1 MRFGLRSLFVFVTA
15 LTLGLALVLCV
26 GRVLTWQLDDDRA
39 NRWINPQGLAVEG
52 INARWRLLNPVL
64 EVQDLRLGDSKLQD
78 VVVELD
84 WVESLLRQALVLR
97 HLSVGDGELVVAF
110 TELRGW
116 HLSGMPATEQQ
127 RSWFDTVYES
137 DELQYSGLLSFVRGD
152 DAAGFRVAAA
162 LVNRG
167 GSHRADV
174 TLTDPNCV
182 DECGLHLQFDDRE
195 ALWPLWYR
203 ELAASA
209 QTYGRGIAI
218 PSPLLMGTQ
227 ARLADFRLRW
237 DRTATRL
244 GSGIAADAGI
254 GAGLDFVVRL
264 DDVLV
269 PGGRPFSVDL
279 AADGTSIG
287 GVATARV
294 HAGRLRLP
302 SVLGTA
308 IEAVIPNDSDTSA
321 AEASGSEISSSET
334 SGSVRNDSD
343 AVVDGQ
349 TLELPPMWLQWTP
362 TALRAF
368 VPSLGLDSFV
378 QFVADTRELDDI
390 AGQWLQALSIKG
402 RLSDLR
408 LQRMHEGGRLGYQAD
423 FAEVS
428 MQGFR
433 GVPLMR
439 QGAGRLAGYGRGIE
453 FDVAAPQMT
462 LGFPDI
468 FLEPWE
474 LQDFS
479 GSLTLVRA
487 DGVLRLVGRD
497 VRGNF
502 ENYDAVVPNRMLMGF
517 DLHLPPERESQ
528 ILSMGIRLNQA
539 SLPKAKTFLPT
550 KLGAGVRQWLMRGPQ
565 DGALADVDFAYIGHT
580 RGDQGPQS
588 RRAAMSAQV
597 SDAVVVYHEAWPLV
611 RDIAGKLKLSGPR
624 AVMQV
629 EQARTQNLQIGVSE
643 ITVSAL
649 AGQALV
655 QLEANFDLADGLD
668 FVRQTPLRDSVTFVR
683 DEWTGEGPVSAR
695 GSLVVPING
704 ATTGVVADLD
714 FTVQGA
720 SLTLPELR
728 MPLTNVNGNVG
739 FESPNRVQSN
749 ALSGRLFG
757 SAWRTKINTEAGSKS
772 TQNPAVVFAIEGR
785 MLPTDVYQLLD
796 LQDPGIAQGAS
807 GYQAIMRFPTNGDT
821 PSLQLTGDLIG
832 TELVLPGQLAKAA
845 DQARG
850 LSLQAQFAPK
860 TTDIRLRYPGLVG
873 ALQIAEGSVKRGALQ
888 LSELSAVATPVPQ
901 FDAQA
906 SHVWLGGTL
915 AELDIGA
922 FGDSDAGLFGDVP
935 FEIDELQIQQLRLDT
950 TELGLT
956 AVSGS
961 LQGASY
967 DFQLL
972 GERIAG
978 EVKTQQDAPLHLRLE
993 HLRLSADE
1001 VDPELASIDP
1011 VETTLIARLPALDVV
1026 IKELHF
1032 GEEAFGR
1039 WQFVSEVEGNN
1050 LIFDQ
1055 LSADVKGLKIK
1066 ADTLMW
1072 HGNSNQT
1079 HFSGSLEGTNLA
1091 EVLPQWGYEPT
1102 LTTSEVAIGAVVS
1115 WAGSPGYFDL
1125 ERVRGELFFSADE
1138 GRFLDVETASGA
1150 LRIFSLLN
1158 FSAIAKR
1165 INFDF
1170 SDVVGKGVSFDDL
1183 GARVS
1188 LADGL
1193 LTFVEPME
1201 VEGTGSSFLL
1211 AGRVNLASGELDN
1224 EMIVT
1229 LPVSKGLPWYAAYIA
1244 IANPLAGLGVLVG
1257 ERVLRKPLEQFSSAK
1272 YRISGTLD
1280 DPQVKFVSVFDR
1292 SMDMNLEPNE
1302 EATNV
1307 IEVVTDDE
1315 VPVEPVDPN
1324 PNPNLN
1330 PKQEN
1335 GTL

>member
-64 EVQDLRLGDSKLQD
+64 DIQVLRLGDSRLQD

-110 TELRGW
+110 TDLRGW

-127 RSWFDTVYES
+127 LSWFDTVYES

-152 DAAGFRVAAA
+152 DAEGFRVAAA

-227 ARLADFRLRW
+227 ARLADFQLRW

-254 GAGLDFVVRL
+254 GAGLNFVVRL

-269 PGGRPFSVDL
+269 PGGRPFSVHL

-294 HAGRLRLP
+294 HAGRLQLP
-302 SVLGTA
+302 GTLVTA
-308 IEAVIPNDSDTSA
+308 IETADPIDS
-321 AEASGSEISSSET
+321 EASDPEASNPQAGDPE
-334 SGSVRNDSD
+334 
-343 AVVDGQ
+343 AVADGQ
-349 TLELPPMWLQWTP
+349 ALELPPMWLQWTP

-368 VPSLGLDSFV
+368 VPKLSLDSFF
-378 QFVADTRELDDI
+378 QFVADTRELDDV

-402 RLSDLR
+402 QLSDLR
-408 LQRMHEGGRLGYQAD
+408 LQRKHEGGKLGYQAD
-423 FAEVS
+423 FAEIS

-439 QGAGRLAGYGRGIE
+439 QGAGRLAGYATGVK

-474 LQDFS
+474 LRDFS

-487 DGVLRLVGRD
+487 DSALRLVGRD

-528 ILSMGIRLNQA
+528 ILSLGIRLNQA
-539 SLPKAKTFLPT
+539 GLPKAKTFLPT
-550 KLGAGVRQWLMRGPQ
+550 KLGAGVRQWIMRGPQ

-611 RDIAGKLKLSGPR
+611 RDIAGQLTLSGPR

-629 EQARTQNLQIGVSE
+629 EQARTQNLQIGASE

-649 AGQALV
+649 AGQAVV
-655 QLEANFDLADGLD
+655 QLEANFDLADGLN

-683 DEWTGEGPVSAR
+683 DEWAGEGPVSAR
-695 GSLVVPING
+695 GSLVVPIDG

-714 FTVQGA
+714 FSVQGA
-720 SLTLPELR
+720 SLNLPELR
-728 MPLTNVNGNVG
+728 MPLTNVKGTVS
-739 FESPNRVQSN
+739 FESPNRIQAN

-772 TQNPAVVFAIEGR
+772 TQDPAVVFAIEGR

-796 LQDPGIAQGAS
+796 LQDPGIAEGAS
-807 GYQAIMRFPTNGDT
+807 EYQAIMRFPTNGDT

-901 FDAQA
+901 FDMQ
-906 SHVWLGGTL
+906 SNHVSLGGTL
-915 AELDIGA
+915 AELDVGA
-922 FGDSDAGLFGDVP
+922 FGDSDAGLFGEVP

-950 TELGLT
+950 AELGLT
-956 AVSGS
+956 TVSGS
-961 LQGASY
+961 LHGASY
-967 DFQLL
+967 HFQLL

-978 EVKTQQDAPLHLRLE
+978 VVKTEQGAPLHLRLE

-1001 VDPELASIDP
+1001 TDPELVSSDP
-1011 VETTLIARLPALDVV
+1011 VETALIARLPAMDVV
-1026 IKELHF
+1026 IQELHF
-1032 GEEAFGR
+1032 GEEAFGQ
-1039 WQFVSEVEGNN
+1039 WQFMSEVEGNN
-1050 LIFDQ
+1050 LIFEE
-1055 LSADVKGLKIK
+1055 LSAEVKGLKIK

-1079 HFSGSLEGTNLA
+1079 HFSGSLDGTNLA

-1102 LTTSEVAIGAVVS
+1102 LTTKEVVIGAVVS
-1115 WAGSPGYFDL
+1115 WAGSPVYFDL

-1188 LADGL
+1188 LVDGL

-1229 LPVSKGLPWYAAYIA
+1229 LPVSKGLPWYAAYVA

-1292 SMDMNLEPNE
+1292 SMDMDLKPDTPSE
-1302 EATNV
+1302 ETPDV
-1307 IEVVTDDE
+1307 IKVVTDDE

-1324 PNPNLN
+1324 PNPN

>member
-1 MRFGLRSLFVFVTA
+1 MRLGLRSLFVFVTA
-15 LTLGLALVLCV
+15 LTFGLALVLCV

-39 NRWINPQGLAVEG
+39 NRWINPLGLAVEG
-52 INARWRLLNPVL
+52 VNARWRLLNPVL
-64 EVQDLRLGDSKLQD
+64 DIQVLRLGDSKLQE

-110 TELRGW
+110 TQLRGW

-137 DELQYSGLLSFVRGD
+137 DELQYSGLLSFVRD
-152 DAAGFRVAAA
+152 DDVQGIRVAAA

-167 GSHRADV
+167 GSHRVDV
-174 TLTDPNCV
+174 TLSDPSCV

-227 ARLADFRLRW
+227 ARLADFQLRW

-254 GAGLDFVVRL
+254 GAGLNFVVRL

-269 PGGRPFSVDL
+269 PGGRPFAVDL

-294 HAGRLRLP
+294 HAGRLALP
-302 SVLGTA
+302 GAVAVA
-308 IEAVIPNDSDTSA
+308 IDASDPAGSAPEDSA
-321 AEASGSEISSSET
+321 ASNLEAAI
-334 SGSVRNDSD
+334 
-343 AVVDGQ
+343 DGQ
-349 TLELPPMWLQWTP
+349 ALELPPMWLQWTP

-368 VPSLGLDSFV
+368 VPKLSLDSFV
-378 QFVADTRELDDI
+378 QFVADTRELDDV

-402 RLSDLR
+402 QLSDLR
-408 LQRMHEGGRLGYQAD
+408 LQRMHEGGKLGYQAD

-433 GVPLMR
+433 GVPLLR
-439 QGAGRLAGYGRGIE
+439 QGAGRLAGYGSGIK
-453 FDVAAPQMT
+453 FDVAGPQMT

-474 LQDFS
+474 LRDFS

-487 DGVLRLVGRD
+487 DGALRLVGRD

-502 ENYDAVVPNRMLMGF
+502 ENFDAVVPNRMLMGF
-517 DLHLPPERESQ
+517 DLHLPPQRESQ
-528 ILSMGIRLNQA
+528 ILSLGISLNQA

-565 DGALADVDFAYIGHT
+565 DGVLADVDFAYIGHT

-588 RRAAMSAQV
+588 RRAAMSAAV

-611 RDIAGKLKLSGPR
+611 RDITGQLNLSGPR

-629 EQARTQNLQIGVSE
+629 AQARTQNLQIGASE

-649 AGQALV
+649 GGQAV
-655 QLEANFDLADGLD
+655 VELEANFDLADGLD

-683 DEWTGEGPVSAR
+683 DEWAGAGPVSAQ

-704 ATTGVVADLD
+704 DTTGVVADLD
-714 FTVQGA
+714 FFVQGA
-720 SLTLPELR
+720 SLNLPELR
-728 MPLTNVNGNVG
+728 MPLTNVKGNVG
-739 FESPNRVQSN
+739 FKSPNRVRSN
-749 ALSGRLFG
+749 RLSGRLFG
-757 SAWRTKINTEAGSKS
+757 SAWRTKINTEAGTKA
-772 TQNPAVVFAIEGR
+772 TQNPAVVFAIEGS

-807 GYQAIMRFPTNGDT
+807 EYQAIMRFPTNGDT

-850 LSLQAQFAPK
+850 LSLQAQFAPT

-873 ALQIAEGSVKRGALQ
+873 ALQVAEGSVQRGALQ

-901 FDAQA
+901 FDEQ
-906 SHVWLGGTL
+906 SRHVSLGGTL
-915 AELDIGA
+915 AELDVGA

-935 FEIDELQIQQLRLDT
+935 FAIDKLQIQQLRIDT

-956 AVSGS
+956 EVSGS

-978 EVKTQQDAPLHLRLE
+978 AVKTEQGAPLHLRLE
-993 HLRLSADE
+993 HLRLPADE
-1001 VDPELASIDP
+1001 ADLELASSDP
-1011 VETTLIARLPALDVV
+1011 VETSLIARLPAMDVV
-1026 IKELHF
+1026 IQELYF
-1032 GEEAFGR
+1032 GEEAFGQ

-1050 LIFDQ
+1050 LVFEE
-1055 LSADVKGLKIK
+1055 LSAEVKGLKIK

-1079 HFSGSLEGTNLA
+1079 HFSGSLDGTNLA

-1102 LTTSEVAIGAVVS
+1102 LTTSKVAIGAVVS
-1115 WAGSPGYFDL
+1115 WAGSPVYFDL
-1125 ERVRGELFFSADE
+1125 ERVRGELFFNADE

-1229 LPVSKGLPWYAAYIA
+1229 LPVSKGLPWYAAYVA

-1292 SMDMNLEPNE
+1292 SMDMDLKPQTSDE
-1302 EATNV
+1302 ETPDV
-1307 IEVVTDDE
+1307 IKVVTDDE
-1315 VPVEPVDPN
+1315 VPVEPAKQ
-1324 PNPNLN
+1324 NLN
-1330 PKQEN
+1330 PKQKN

>member
-1 MRFGLRSLFVFVTA
+1 MRLALRSLFVFVTA

-39 NRWINPQGLAVEG
+39 NRWINPLGLAVEG
-52 INARWRLLNPVL
+52 VNARWRLLNPVL
-64 EVQDLRLGDSKLQD
+64 DIQGLHLGDSKLQE

-84 WVESLLRQALVLR
+84 WVESLLRRALVLR

-110 TELRGW
+110 TQLRGW
-116 HLSGMPATEQQ
+116 HLSGMPATKQQ

-152 DAAGFRVAAA
+152 DTQGIRVAAA

-174 TLTDPNCV
+174 TLSDPSCV

-218 PSPLLMGTQ
+218 PSPLLLGTQ
-227 ARLADFRLRW
+227 ARLADFQLRW

-254 GAGLDFVVRL
+254 GAGLNFVLGL

-294 HAGRLRLP
+294 HAGRLALP
-302 SVLGTA
+302 GVLASA
-308 IEAVIPNDSDTSA
+308 IEAAQPKGSDPQSYDSNSSA
-321 AEASGSEISSSET
+321 ASDLEAAIE
-334 SGSVRNDSD
+334 
-343 AVVDGQ
+343 GQ
-349 TLELPPMWLQWTP
+349 MLELPPMWLQWTP
-362 TALRAF
+362 SALRAF
-368 VPSLGLDSFV
+368 VPKLSLEPFI
-378 QFVADTRELDDI
+378 QFVADTRELDDV
-390 AGQWLQALSIKG
+390 AGQWLQALGIKG
-402 RLSDLR
+402 QLSDLR
-408 LQRMHEGGRLGYQAD
+408 LQRRHNGGKLGYQAD

-433 GVPLMR
+433 GVPLLR
-439 QGAGRLAGYGRGIE
+439 QGAGRLAGYGSGIK
-453 FDVAAPQMT
+453 FDVAGPQMT

-474 LQDFS
+474 LRDFS

-487 DGVLRLVGRD
+487 EGALRLVGRE

-502 ENYDAVVPNRMLMGF
+502 ENFDAVVPNRMLMGF
-517 DLHLPPERESQ
+517 DLHLPPEREAQ
-528 ILSMGIRLNQA
+528 ILSLGIRLNQA

-565 DGALADVDFAYIGHT
+565 DGVLADVDFAYIGHT

-588 RRAAMSAQV
+588 RRAAMTAQV

-611 RDIAGKLKLSGPR
+611 RDITGQLNLSGPR

-629 EQARTQNLQIGVSE
+629 DQAQTQNLRIGASE

-649 AGQALV
+649 GGQAV
-655 QLEANFDLADGLD
+655 VELEANFDLADGLD

-683 DEWTGEGPVSAR
+683 DEWTGAGPVSAH

-704 ATTGVVADLD
+704 DTAGVVADLD
-714 FTVQGA
+714 FFVQGA
-720 SLTLPELR
+720 SLNLPELR
-728 MPLTNVNGNVG
+728 MPLTNVKGNVG
-739 FESPNRVQSN
+739 FTSPNQVRSN
-749 ALSGRLFG
+749 TLSGRLFG

-796 LQDPGIAQGAS
+796 LQDPGIAEGAS
-807 GYQAIMRFPTNGDT
+807 EYQAIMRFPTNGDT

-832 TELVLPGQLAKAA
+832 TQLVLPGQLAKAA

-860 TTDIRLRYPGLVG
+860 TTDVRLQYPGLVG
-873 ALQIAEGSVKRGALQ
+873 ALQIAQGSVQRGALQ
-888 LSELSAVATPVPQ
+888 LSELSAVVTPVPQ
-901 FDAQA
+901 FDAQ
-906 SHVWLGGTL
+906 STHVSLGGTL
-915 AELDIGA
+915 AELDVGA

-935 FEIDELQIQQLRLDT
+935 FEIEELQIQQLRLDT
-950 TELGLT
+950 TDLGLT
-956 AVSGS
+956 SVSGS

-967 DFQLL
+967 DLELL

-978 EVKTQQDAPLHLRLE
+978 TVKTEQDAPLHLRLK
-993 HLRLSADE
+993 HLRLPADE
-1001 VDPELASIDP
+1001 PDSELASSDP
-1011 VETTLIARLPALDVV
+1011 VETSLIARLPDMDVV
-1026 IKELHF
+1026 IEALHF
-1032 GEEAFGR
+1032 GEEAFGQ

-1050 LIFDQ
+1050 LVFEE
-1055 LSADVKGLKIK
+1055 LSAQVKGLKIK

-1079 HFSGSLEGTNLA
+1079 HFSGSLNGTNLA

-1102 LTTSEVAIGAVVS
+1102 LTTSKVAIGAVVS
-1115 WAGSPGYFDL
+1115 WAGSPVYFDL
-1125 ERVRGELFFSADE
+1125 ERVRGELFFNADD

-1183 GARVS
+1183 GARVA
-1188 LADGL
+1188 LEDGL

-1229 LPVSKGLPWYAAYIA
+1229 LPVSKGLPWYAAYVA

-1292 SMDMNLEPNE
+1292 SMDMDLKPDEPDTPNE
-1302 EATNV
+1302 ETTDASTV
-1307 IEVVTDDE
+1307 ITDDE
-1315 VPVEPVDPN
+1315 LPVEPAN
-1324 PNPNLN
+1324 QN